1 MKSSYWSFPIF
12 KLLLLVEIAGGR
24 PLATRHN
31 SINSV
36 VYGKNMRSRVENR
49 VEWQRVES
57 FYQKNSN
64 IERGE
69 LFSQVMYRGS
79 G

>member
-1 MKSSYWSFPIF
+1 
-12 KLLLLVEIAGGR
+12 
-24 PLATRHN
+24 
-31 SINSV
+31 
-36 VYGKNMRSRVENR
+36 MRSRVENR

-69 LFSQVMYRGS
+69 LFSQVM
-79 G
+79 

>member
-12 KLLLLVEIAGGR
+12 KLLLLVEIAGGN
-24 PLATRHN
+24 PLETRHN

-69 LFSQVMYRGS
+69 L
-79 G
+79 